1 MKQTQNKQEELH
13 KPVDAVIKQL
23 KHLLSSG
30 QLNPGDRLLSERK
43 LAEKLGVSRTHV
55 REAIKKLEFYGI
67 LKTLP
72 QSGTFVSGLDISALE
87 GLMTDAIQIESYDF
101 YSLAES
107 RKILETS
114 VVRLACQRRTEEDL
128 ILIEQRLEAYDN
140 KIKLGVPA
148 TEEDLSFHRQIA
160 EASKNP
166 VLKSMMLI
174 ISPDIM
180 TSYRKYKPCS
190 DSGQRSIASM
200 EHRLLLEYIR
210 NKDENAAIN
219 MMEQHLRGV
228 MEYARTQ
235 IVSEKMWSSGTA

>member
-1 MKQTQNKQEELH
+1 MKEEELL
-13 KPVDAVIKQL
+13 KPVDSIIKQL
-23 KHLLSSG
+23 RHLLSSG

-43 LAEKLGVSRTHV
+43 LAERFGVSRTHV

-72 QSGTFVSGLDISALE
+72 QSGTFVAGLEISALE
-87 GLMTDAIQIESYDF
+87 GLMTDAMQVESYDF

-107 RKILETS
+107 RVILETS
-114 VVRLACQRRTEEDL
+114 IVRLACQRRTEEDL
-128 ILIEQRLEAYDN
+128 ILIEDRIDAYDE
-140 KIKLGVPA
+140 KIKQGVQA

-174 ISPDIM
+174 IAPDIM

-190 DSGQRSIASM
+190 DSSRRSVASI

-210 NKDENAAIN
+210 NKDEAAAVN

-228 MEYARTQ
+228 MEYARTLS
-235 IVSEKMWSSGTA
+235 VSERMWASASDIA

>member
-1 MKQTQNKQEELH
+1 MKEEELL
-13 KPVDAVIKQL
+13 KPVDSIIKQL
-23 KHLLSSG
+23 RHLLSSG

-43 LAEKLGVSRTHV
+43 LAERFGVSRTHV

-72 QSGTFVSGLDISALE
+72 QSGTFVAGLEISALE
-87 GLMTDAIQIESYDF
+87 GLMTDAMQVESYDF

-107 RKILETS
+107 RVILETS
-114 VVRLACQRRTEEDL
+114 IVRLACQRRTEEDL
-128 ILIEQRLEAYDN
+128 ILIEDRIDAYDE
-140 KIKLGVPA
+140 KIKQGVQA

-174 ISPDIM
+174 IAPDIM

-190 DSGQRSIASM
+190 DSGRRSVASI

-210 NKDENAAIN
+210 NKDESAAVN

-228 MEYARTQ
+228 MEYARTLS
-235 IVSEKMWSSGTA
+235 VSERMWASASGIA